1 MPNQSFWPR
10 SQKPQVSELEL
21 GGNFRFKRK
30 FSGEMQSVRE
40 ARVVRCTGS
49 ELREGGR
56 DVVGGCG
63 GWRDWGGGGRRE
75 EGGGRREEGRRREEG
90 GGRG

>member
-1 MPNQSFWPR
+1 MPR

-49 ELREGGR
+49 ELREGCSRRMWRVKG
-56 DVVGGCG
+56 VGTGE
-63 GWRDWGGGGRRE
+63 E
-75 EGGGRREEGRRREEG
+75 EGGGREGGRRE
-90 GGRG
+90 

>member
-1 MPNQSFWPR
+1 M
-10 SQKPQVSELEL
+10 
-21 GGNFRFKRK
+21 
-30 FSGEMQSVRE
+30 RE

-63 GWRDWGGGGRRE
+63 GWREWGLGRRSEEGGVRRE
-75 EGGGRREEGRRREEG
+75 E
-90 GGRG
+90 